1 MSIKCE
7 KGKKFKCLPTYQLI
21 NLSYLEHMANGNK
34 EIYAIKKNTI
44 HLMKQLNIKD
54 YRSKHGT

>member
-7 KGKKFKCLPTYQLI
+7 RERENSILAYLSTYEL
-21 NLSYLEHMANGNK
+21 NYLEHMANGIK

-54 YRSKHGT
+54 CRSKHGT

>member
-7 KGKKFKCLPTYQLI
+7 REKDLSVAYLSTYQ
-21 NLSYLEHMANGNK
+21 LSYLEHMANGIK

-44 HLMKQLNIKD
+44 HLLKQLNIKD